1 MGDDGDWPAI
11 LKLLPVLVA
20 VSQTG
25 SVTAAAEEL
34 GVPQPTA
41 SRSLARL
48 AALVRAPLVRRE
60 GRGVE
65 LTEAGLRL
73 AEAAQDGMA
82 LIRTGL
88 AEVRQ
93 AGELEN
99 GRISIAFQTLLGES
113 YVPDVIRRFRRRWPR
128 VGFGLRHGSRALC
141 LRAVA
146 DQEAELAIIADPPTL
161 PGTTTTTLYTEPL
174 LAVVHHRHPLAS
186 RRSVT
191 VEDLHGLDLIMLS
204 AGYGLHESARRLLR
218 HDGRDPEPVFE
229 VGDYRAARGLAAA
242 GLGVTILPPSPS
254 SIDDGVRE
262 IPIDDPRAMREIGV
276 LVAATGNPVVP
287 EFVRALRVAAG
298 ARGRVVD

>member
-1 MGDDGDWPAI
+1 MSDDAEWPAI
-11 LKLLPVLVA
+11 LRLLPVLVA
-20 VSQTG
+20 VGQTG
-25 SVTAAAEEL
+25 SVTAAAAEL

-48 AALVRAPLVRRE
+48 AALVGTSLTRRE
-60 GRGVE
+60 GRGVV
-65 LTEAGLRL
+65 LTEAGARL
-73 AEAAQDGMA
+73 ADAAQDGMA
-82 LIRTGL
+82 LIRAGL

-93 AGELEN
+93 AGDLEN

-141 LRAVA
+141 LRAVG
-146 DQEAELAIIADPPTL
+146 DGEAELAIIADPPTL
-161 PGTTTTTLYTEPL
+161 PGTTTTVLYTEPL
-174 LAVVHHRHPLAS
+174 LAVVHHRHPLAA

-191 VEDLHGLDLIMLS
+191 VEDLRGLDLIMLS
-204 AGYGLHESARRLLR
+204 PGYGLHESARRLLSF
-218 HDGRDPEPVFE
+218 DGRDPVPAFE

-242 GLGVTILPPSPS
+242 GLGITILPPSPS

-262 IPIDDPRAMREIGV
+262 IPIDDPRAHREIGV
-276 LVAATGNPVVP
+276 LVRSSANPVVP
-287 EFVRALRVAAG
+287 EFVRALRAAAG